1 MKSIKQFFAV
11 LALVFTTQVI
21 AAPGPGYTKLNP
33 EQPTRSGNK
42 IEVLQFFFYGCSHCY
57 NLHPALTAM
66 EKNLPK
72 DVELIYVPT
81 IFSANMEPMARTF
94 FALESIGELHRVHDS
109 LFQAWHV
116 QMVDLRDQEKILGFV
131 TKQGVDAKKFGD
143 AYNSFS
149 TQSKVARVRQMTMS
163 YGIRGTPTITVD
175 GKYTITGLGPKET
188 MRVLDE
194 VISKVRKER
203 ARGI

>member
-1 MKSIKQFFAV
+1 MKSIKQIFAV
-11 LALVFTTQVI
+11 LALVFSIQVI
-21 AAPGPGYTKLNP
+21 AAPGPEYTRLNP

-42 IEVLQFFFYGCSHCY
+42 IEVLEFFFYGCSHCF
-57 NLHPALTAM
+57 NLHPALVTM

-81 IFSANMEPMARTF
+81 IFSANMEPMAHTF
-94 FALESIGELHRVHDS
+94 FALEVIGELQRVHDS
-109 LFQAWHV
+109 LYQAWHV
-116 QMVDLRDQEKILGFV
+116 QKLDLRDQENIIDFIA
-131 TKQGVDAKKFGD
+131 KQGVDARKFGD

-149 TQSKVARVRQMTMS
+149 TQSKVARARQMTMT

-175 GKYTITGLGPKET
+175 GKYVITGLGPKET
-188 MRVLDE
+188 MRVLNE